1 MQTNPRKDFQL
12 LLSFFYKSAERS
24 RFWVKFGGFTHNHY
38 NKFAPEGGGN
48 FSWKVEPR
56 LKAQFIGTKILIKY
70 LYCKTNAAER
80 SWASRS
86 ETSLYRFIFI
96 IDFLYCLN
104 PWTETEIE
112 RCKRILSTGR
122 TGENLRKNGSLWVE
136 GHKIMFINLLL
147 LLLMTFGCKE
157 G

>member
-12 LLSFFYKSAERS
+12 LLSFFYKSADRS
-24 RFWVKFGGFTHNHY
+24 RFWVNFGGFTHNHY

-80 SWASRS
+80 SWVSRS

-96 IDFLYCLN
+96 IDFFYIVESLN
-104 PWTETEIE
+104 RNRNRKVQTDPINGEPV
-112 RCKRILSTGR
+112 RIWGKMVVCGWR
-122 TGENLRKNGSLWVE
+122 DIK
-136 GHKIMFINLLL
+136 
-147 LLLMTFGCKE
+147 
-157 G
+157 

>member
-12 LLSFFYKSAERS
+12 LLSFFYKSAYRS
-24 RFWVKFGGFTHNHY
+24 RFWVKLGGFTHNHY

-48 FSWKVEPR
+48 FSSKVEPR

-70 LYCKTNAAER
+70 LYCRTNAAEQ

-96 IDFLYCLN
+96 IDFFLLFESLN
-104 PWTETEIE
+104 RNRNRKVQTDPIN
-112 RCKRILSTGR
+112 
-122 TGENLRKNGSLWVE
+122 GENR
-136 GHKIMFINLLL
+136 
-147 LLLMTFGCKE
+147 
-157 G
+157 